1 MIDSMKYLLRCFLF
15 NAFALWLTSQIMP
28 GIIVSG
34 GWQGMLC
41 TALILSL
48 LMLIVQPLLKIL
60 FIPINIMTFGL
71 LSWAVNV
78 IVVYLL
84 TFLAPGVLISPWDF
98 PGFSSY
104 GFVIPGFHISYIL
117 SLMGITIALTVI
129 TNILHT
135 ISEH

>member
-1 MIDSMKYLLRCFLF
+1 
-15 NAFALWLTSQIMP
+15 
-28 GIIVSG
+28 
-34 GWQGMLC
+34 
-41 TALILSL
+41 
-48 LMLIVQPLLKIL
+48 MLIVQPLLKIL

-84 TFLAPGVLISPWDF
+84 TFLAPGVQISAWIF

-104 GFVIPGFHISYIL
+104 GFVIPTFPVSYVL
-117 SLMGITIALTVI
+117 SLTCITIALTFL
-129 TNILHT
+129 TNVLHT

>member
-1 MIDSMKYLLRCFLF
+1 MKYLLRCFLF
-15 NAFALWLTSQIMP
+15 NAFALWLTSQIIP
-28 GIIVSG
+28 GIQVSG
-34 GWQGMLC
+34 GWQGMLF
-41 TALILSL
+41 TAGILSI

-84 TFLAPGVLISPWDF
+84 TFLAPGVVITAWNF
-98 PGFSSY
+98 PGYSFA
-104 GFVIPGFHISYIL
+104 GFVIPSFPVSYL
-117 SLMGITIALTVI
+117 VSLIFITMMLTLM
-129 TNILHT
+129 TNILHD

>member
-1 MIDSMKYLLRCFLF
+1 MKYLFRCFLF
-15 NAFALWLTSQIMP
+15 NAFSLWLVSETIP
-28 GIIVSG
+28 GITVNG
-34 GWQGMLC
+34 GWQGILFNAC
-41 TALILSL
+41 ILSI
-48 LMLIVQPLLKIL
+48 LMLIIQPILKIL

-84 TFLAPGVLISPWDF
+84 TFFAPGVQIFAWIF
-98 PGFSSY
+98 PGVSSY
-104 GFVIPGFHISYIL
+104 GFVIPTFPVSYIL
-117 SLMGITIALTVI
+117 SLTCITVALTVV

>member
-1 MIDSMKYLLRCFLF
+1 MKYLLRCFLF
-15 NAFALWLTSQIMP
+15 NAFALWLTSQIIP
-28 GIIVSG
+28 GITVNG
-34 GWQGMLC
+34 GWEGILF
-41 TALILSL
+41 TALVLSL

-84 TFLAPGVLISPWDF
+84 TFFAPGVQISAWVF

-104 GFVIPGFHISYIL
+104 GFVIPSFPVSYIL
-117 SLMGITIALTVI
+117 SLTCITIVLTFM
-129 TNILHT
+129 TNVLHN